1 MCIMFI
7 LLDLCL
13 GYFNTGLFLC
23 CVTNC
28 FSLLHS
34 FSARALRW
42 MQTMT
47 FAIKEIN
54 QRSDL
59 LPQLKLGFHIRD
71 SCDDI
76 PVSLTASLLLV
87 NGQPERGSRAESGKK
102 DKGPK
107 SNLGSNLGCAAV
119 QRSVSPVIIGD
130 AASGV
135 SMALLRSLGS
145 FHIPLVRLP
154 DGLCTFVM
162 IILIIYVFLPC

>member
-1 MCIMFI
+1 
-7 LLDLCL
+7 
-13 GYFNTGLFLC
+13 
-23 CVTNC
+23 
-28 FSLLHS
+28 
-34 FSARALRW
+34 
-42 MQTMT
+42 MT

-76 PVSLTASLLLV
+76 PVSLRASLLLV
-87 NGQPERGSRAESGKK
+87 NGQPERGSIAESVNKI
-102 DKGPK
+102 KGFER
-107 SNLGSNLGCAAV
+107 NTGSNLGCAAV
-119 QRSVSPVIIGD
+119 QRTVSPVIIGD

-154 DGLCTFVM
+154 YCLSTVFVIM
-162 IILIIYVFLPC
+162 PIIYVFLPC